1 MLKQIYLFLRKAII
15 FRGIINYE
23 LKDIIVSGYSEKQE
37 NFYLFSPMYW
47 WIYLQF
53 DNFYIVLDSNSGHI
67 TTKIA
72 DKIECYFDIEE
83 EDKFTVFSHSK
94 CEYGC
99 VLKVELFTDEKK
111 NLIGIGLIFNN
122 HYILFNA
129 LDINGFVVSIHSSRI
144 TAIHDFA
151 YINSEIVD

>member
-1 MLKQIYLFLRKAII
+1 MLKQIYQFLRKAIM

-83 EDKFTVFSHSK
+83 EYNFTVFSHSK
-94 CEYGC
+94 C
-99 VLKVELFTDEKK
+99 
-111 NLIGIGLIFNN
+111 
-122 HYILFNA
+122 
-129 LDINGFVVSIHSSRI
+129 
-144 TAIHDFA
+144 
-151 YINSEIVD
+151 

>member
-1 MLKQIYLFLRKAII
+1 MF
-15 FRGIINYE
+15 GDIINYE

-72 DKIECYFDIEE
+72 DKIECYLP
-83 EDKFTVFSHSK
+83 TVFITIEQPK
-94 CEYGC
+94 
-99 VLKVELFTDEKK
+99 
-111 NLIGIGLIFNN
+111 LIRNIR
-122 HYILFNA
+122 
-129 LDINGFVVSIHSSRI
+129 V
-144 TAIHDFA
+144 
-151 YINSEIVD
+151 